1 MKCMSNANV
10 LEILKEI
17 EKMFPN
23 AGCELNY
30 QNIFQL
36 IIAVSLS
43 AQTTDKS
50 VNLVTPVLFEKYP
63 TCYELAK
70 ADAVSYTH
78 LCCKCLKRR
87 CKSSI

>member
-50 VNLVTPVLFEKYP
+50 VNLARFLY
-63 TCYELAK
+63 CSILAY
-70 ADAVSYTH
+70 S
-78 LCCKCLKRR
+78 L
-87 CKSSI
+87 

>member
-1 MKCMSNANV
+1 MKCISNANV
-10 LEILKEI
+10 LENLKEN

-30 QNIFQL
+30 HNIFQL

-70 ADAVSYTH
+70 ADVNDV
-78 LCCKCLKRR
+78 R
-87 CKSSI
+87 